1 MQTGAVETVERA
13 DGRPVRSRSPL
24 LLMPRLRLDDDGQS
38 LTLDLHGAR
47 VDQAVDLS
55 HAAVVEAARY
65 GRQTVR
71 LVHGLSTTEA
81 GAVRTIK
88 TELLDA
94 YDDGAFDR
102 HATGAVRMEGVLIL
116 SIAPAPSPLAG
127 RVRLADLR

>member
-1 MQTGAVETVERA
+1 MGTLERA
-13 DGRPVRSRSPL
+13 DGRPVRTRPPI
-24 LLMPRLRLDDDGQS
+24 LLMARLRLDDDGQS
-38 LTLDLHGAR
+38 LTLDLHGTR
-47 VDQAVDLS
+47 VAEALDLA
-55 HAAVVEAARY
+55 HATVVEAARY

-71 LVHGLSTTEA
+71 LVHGLSTTER
-81 GAVRTIK
+81 GAERTIK

-116 SIAPAPSPLAG
+116 SIAPAPTPLAG